1 MTTSN
6 GPPDDPT
13 ATESPRLTDRQAR
26 LLLTAARGDGTIYS
40 GGPQSSS
47 NSRVAR
53 TLAAAGL
60 VRFIESRDAGWNRGM
75 WAAVVQCEGMNAL
88 WRHHDDRH
96 VDGCTAG
103 RCTDGRWSP
112 DGTCTDCRDLRRLD
126 DLAWDARLETL
137 TETARSV
144 ELHTCLWCPEHGY
157 MRASQITTTKVCRLP
172 GSTFHDGGLLR
183 LWWD

>member
-1 MTTSN
+1 VTSSSSTR
-6 GPPDDPT
+6 GDAP
-13 ATESPRLTDRQAR
+13 AVASAGLTDRQAE
-26 LLLTAARGDGTIYS
+26 LLLTAAQGDGTIYS
-40 GGPQSSS
+40 GGPKSSS

-60 VRFIESRDAGWNRGM
+60 VRFIEAQDAGWARGM
-75 WAAVVQCEGMNAL
+75 WAAVIHCEGMNAL

-96 VDGCTAG
+96 IEGCAAG
-103 RCTDGRWSP
+103 RCTDGRWSS
-112 DGTCTDCRDLRRLD
+112 DGTCTGCRDLRRLD

-157 MRASQITTTKVCRLP
+157 MRASQITTIKVCRLP
-172 GSTFHDGGLLR
+172 GSTFHDGGLNR